1 MPNILKK
8 PTVIIAVFMA
18 LSLSV
23 CAQTYSDSM
32 KSFSNK
38 GFRRL
43 SFGLNVGTLFLSVP
57 TGGSNDY
64 SNVEH
69 SLGYG
74 ANLKY
79 QIVHWF
85 ALQGDFLRGHVKGN
99 NDKQNGVGQRPLP
112 KSFDTKIHYSGSING
127 VFTLGNINWLSIRS
141 KIVPYI
147 SLGAGIAGWD
157 VLRSR
162 TSNQN
167 PTESYLG
174 NGTDKSIREGF
185 AQAAGGLKLSISRS
199 LNIDFGYRMHFVDG
213 DNFDGDAYYN
223 TNTPRVGNSQALGI
237 NLGRQLHKD
246 KFSYGFV
253 GLEYVFGNKSKPQL
267 MFDNPAARMNSELNN
282 QIDVLRAKV
291 DLANADADGDG
302 VADIF
307 DKEPNTPAGC
317 PVDTHGVTR
326 DTDGDGVPD
335 CKDKQLVTPT
345 ECQPVDADGV
355 GKCPPPECCAN
366 MQKMSDSASACS
378 LGDLPSLSYKGNS
391 TMMSADNKSMLAS
404 VAAKLKESG
413 NCNITIT
420 GYPATSK
427 ASQSLCGK
435 RTEAIKQYLMEKE
448 GISSDRIMTNCEIG
462 GGDANTIDIKSVSK

>member
-1 MPNILKK
+1 M
-8 PTVIIAVFMA
+8 
-18 LSLSV
+18 
-23 CAQTYSDSM
+23 
-32 KSFSNK
+32 
-38 GFRRL
+38 
-43 SFGLNVGTLFLSVP
+43 
-57 TGGSNDY
+57 
-64 SNVEH
+64 
-69 SLGYG
+69 
-74 ANLKY
+74 
-79 QIVHWF
+79 
-85 ALQGDFLRGHVKGN
+85 
-99 NDKQNGVGQRPLP
+99 
-112 KSFDTKIHYSGSING
+112 
-127 VFTLGNINWLSIRS
+127 GNINWLSKKS

-147 SLGAGIAGWD
+147 SVGGGLASYD
-157 VLRSR
+157 VTVNR
-162 TSNQN
+162 TSNGDPN
-167 PTESYLG
+167 VSYTP
-174 NGTDKSIREGF
+174 NKTDPIREGF
-185 AQAAGGLKLSISRS
+185 VQVAGGFKLSLSRS
-199 LNIDFGYRMHFVDG
+199 LNLDLGYRMHYIDG
-213 DNFDGDAYYN
+213 DNFDGNSYN
-223 TNTPRVGNSQALGI
+223 SIVTSTGG
-237 NLGRQLHKD
+237 LGRDPGRSLHRD
-246 KFSYGFV
+246 KFSYGFL
-253 GLEYVFGNKSKPQL
+253 GLEFVLGKKSKPQL

-282 QIDVLRAKV
+282 QIDVLRAQIN
-291 DLANADADGDG
+291 LANADADGDG

-366 MQKMSDSASACS
+366 MQKMADSASAACS

-413 NCNITIT
+413 TCNITIT

-462 GGDANTIDIKSVSK
+462 GGDANTIDIKSVNK

>member
-1 MPNILKK
+1 MRNIFKK
-8 PTVIIAVFMA
+8 HTYLFAVFMA
-18 LSLSV
+18 LSISV
-23 CAQTYSDSM
+23 CAQTYTDSI
-32 KSFSNK
+32 KPFSGSK

-85 ALQGDFLRGHVKGN
+85 ALQGDFLRGHVRGN
-99 NDKQNGVGQRPLP
+99 NDKENGVGVRPAP
-112 KSFDTKIHYSGSING
+112 KSFDTEIHYSGSING
-127 VFTLGNINWLSIRS
+127 VFTLGNINWLRMKS

-147 SLGAGIAGWD
+147 SLGGGIASWD
-157 VLRSR
+157 VLISR
-162 TSNQN
+162 TSNEN
-167 PTESYLG
+167 PNINYS
-174 NGTDKSIREGF
+174 DKSDPIREGF
-185 AQAAGGLKLSISRS
+185 AQVAGGLKLSISRS
-199 LNIDFGYRMHFVDG
+199 LNLDFGYRMHYVDG
-213 DNFDGDAYYN
+213 DNFDGDAFYK
-223 TNTPRVGNSQALGI
+223 TNTPVGNPPSRI
-237 NLGRQLHKD
+237 DRGRQLHRD

-253 GLEYVFGNKSKPQL
+253 GLEFVLGNKSKPQL

-282 QIDVLRAKV
+282 QIDVLRTQIN
-291 DLANADADGDG
+291 LANADMDGDG

-307 DKEPNTPAGC
+307 DKEPNTPTGC

-355 GKCPPPECCAN
+355 GKCPPPDCCAN
-366 MQKMSDSASACS
+366 MQRMSDSASVGCS
-378 LGDLPSLSYKGNS
+378 LSDMPSLSFKGNS
-391 TMMSADNKSMLAS
+391 GTLSSDAKSMLAT
-404 VAAKLKESG
+404 VAGKLKESG

-427 ASQSLCGK
+427 ASQSLCGR
-435 RTEAIKQYLMEKE
+435 RTDAIKQYLIEQE
-448 GISSDRIMTNCEIG
+448 GISSDRIMTNCEVG
-462 GGDANTIDIKSVSK
+462 GGDANTIDIKSMSK